1 MSTAAVDRYHDLTLA
16 PGARKALLARMEQ
29 TALVPPELLLRSI
42 KAPVLLLWGEKDVL
56 IPFSNAADYAKN
68 VPDIRLVSFPGLGH
82 LPHNEVP

>member
-1 MSTAAVDRYHDLTLA
+1 MSTATVDRYHDLTLT

-29 TALVPPELLLRSI
+29 T
-42 KAPVLLLWGEKDVL
+42 VLLPL
-56 IPFSNAADYAKN
+56 PFSNAADYAKN